1 MSSAH
6 PARAVVI
13 GGGTVGLCCA
23 MHLLRRGY
31 EVTVMDRGAPGN
43 GASGHNAGLFSV
55 GNCLPTST
63 PGVIRSV
70 PRMLTDPHSPLAIRW
85 RYLPRMLPWLLR
97 FIASGR
103 PAQVERA
110 SVAIAGLVKQA
121 LRAWEEVLPPGASE
135 GVVINGGHL
144 LGYGT
149 DAVFAKAAF
158 AIETRQRRG
167 IDMRILDAEGVAGLA
182 PILEGRFRH
191 GVYIPRGPWADPR
204 LLCAALTDLLVS
216 EGGRR
221 LSAEVTG
228 FAQSDDR
235 VTVVETADEKVA
247 ADVVVIAAGAW
258 SKHLTRMLG
267 FATPLDTERGYGVD
281 LPDPGV
287 DLPFPIISMDY
298 HFAMTPLPGGR
309 RLSAEVTGFA
319 QSDDRV
325 TVVETADEKVA
336 ADVVVIAA
344 GAWSKHLTRMLGF
357 ATPLDTERGY
367 GVDLPDPGVDL
378 PFPIISMDYH
388 FAMTPLPGGLRL
400 AGTDELAGLEAPP
413 DFRRADRL
421 VDATRLVFPELRTHG
436 AERWMSYRP
445 SHPDSLPV
453 IGRAPRHTNVYLAY
467 GHGHIGFT
475 LAAITGEIV
484 GQLVSNEDP
493 ALDPAP
499 FRPTRF
505 RILERG

>member
-1 MSSAH
+1 MSFAH
-6 PARAVVI
+6 EARAVVV

-31 EVTVMDRGAPGN
+31 EVTVVDRGVPGN
-43 GASGHNAGLFSV
+43 GASGHNAGLLSV

-97 FIASGR
+97 FLASGR

-121 LRAWEEVLPPGASE
+121 LRAWEDVLPAGASE
-135 GVVINGGHL
+135 GVVIDGGHL

-158 AIETRQRRG
+158 AIETRRRRG

-204 LLCAALTDLLVS
+204 LLCAALTDRLVS

-221 LSAEVTG
+221 LAAEVTG
-228 FAQSDDR
+228 FAQSDDQ

-247 ADVVVIAAGAW
+247 ADLVVIAAGAW

-267 FATPLDTERGYGVD
+267 FTTPLDTERGYGVD

-287 DLPFPIISMDY
+287 DLPFPIVSMD
-298 HFAMTPLPGGR
+298 H
-309 RLSAEVTGFA
+309 
-319 QSDDRV
+319 
-325 TVVETADEKVA
+325 
-336 ADVVVIAA
+336 
-344 GAWSKHLTRMLGF
+344 
-357 ATPLDTERGY
+357 
-367 GVDLPDPGVDL
+367 
-378 PFPIISMDYH
+378 H

-475 LAAITGEIV
+475 LAAITGEII

-493 ALDPAP
+493 SLDPAP

-505 RILERG
+505 RILKRG

>member
-1 MSSAH
+1 MPSRVGKS
-6 PARAVVI
+6 VVI
-13 GGGTVGLCCA
+13 AGGGAVGLCCA

-31 EVTVMDRGAPGN
+31 EVTVVDPGEPGD

-70 PRMLTDPHSPLAIRW
+70 PRMLVDPYSPLAIRW
-85 RYLPRMLPWLLR
+85 PYLPRMLPWLLR

-121 LRAWEEVLPPGASE
+121 LRAWEDVLPSDDCG
-135 GVVINGGHL
+135 GVVIEGGHL

-158 AIETRQRRG
+158 AIETRRRRG
-167 IDMRILDAEGVAGLA
+167 IDMRVLDADGIAELS

-204 LLCAALTDLLVS
+204 VLCAALTDLMVS

-221 LSAEVTG
+221 VAGKVTG
-228 FAQSDDR
+228 FVRSGSR
-235 VTVVETADEKVA
+235 VVGAETTGGRMD

-258 SKHLTRMLG
+258 SKSLTRMLG
-267 FATPLDTERGYGVD
+267 FTTPLDTERGYGVD

-287 DLPFPIISMDY
+287 ELPFPIISMDY
-298 HFAMTPLPGGR
+298 HFGMTPLPN
-309 RLSAEVTGFA
+309 
-319 QSDDRV
+319 
-325 TVVETADEKVA
+325 
-336 ADVVVIAA
+336 
-344 GAWSKHLTRMLGF
+344 
-357 ATPLDTERGY
+357 
-367 GVDLPDPGVDL
+367 
-378 PFPIISMDYH
+378 
-388 FAMTPLPGGLRL
+388 GLRL

-413 DFRRADRL
+413 DYRRADRL
-421 VDATRLVFPELRTHG
+421 VDATKLVFPELRTHG
-436 AERWMSYRP
+436 AKRWMSYRP

-453 IGRAPRHTNVYLAY
+453 IGRAPRQRNVFLAY

-475 LAAITGEIV
+475 LAAITGEII

-493 ALDPAP
+493 SLDMAP
-499 FRPTRF
+499 FRPSRF
-505 RILERG
+505 RLLDRR